1 MESNKCLEFID
12 EISKNTY
19 KNSLDYGQLIFEIVK
34 DFYSTT
40 FISSFLNT
48 LKLEESRTK
57 KENIKY
63 FVWKFKKKIVLQRRH
78 FDRSRQVFF
87 ERFLF

>member
-1 MESNKCLEFID
+1 MEF
-12 EISKNTY
+12 NTKKKY
-19 KNSLDYGQLIFEIVK
+19 EKTTFFSDLDKYFVK

-57 KENIKY
+57 KGEHKV
-63 FVWKFKKKIVLQRRH
+63 FCMKI
-78 FDRSRQVFF
+78 
-87 ERFLF
+87 

>member
-1 MESNKCLEFID
+1 MEFKKKKKYEKTTFFSD
-12 EISKNTY
+12 
-19 KNSLDYGQLIFEIVK
+19 LDKYFVK

-57 KENIKY
+57 KEEQKKGEHKY
-63 FVWKFKKKIVLQRRH
+63 FVWKFKKKNCPTKTI
-78 FDRSRQVFF
+78 F
-87 ERFLF
+87 

>member
-1 MESNKCLEFID
+1 MELKKKKIYEKTTFFSD
-12 EISKNTY
+12 
-19 KNSLDYGQLIFEIVK
+19 LDKYFVK